1 MAMVVAAP
9 DCLCDSAAQP
19 GIVSAAASP
28 CNQTA
33 ERRRSQAEA
42 AEAAEAT
49 AAQKHQAEMK
59 RDEC

>member
-1 MAMVVAAP
+1 MATVAAAP
-9 DCLCDSAAQP
+9 DCLCDSAAQA
-19 GIVSAAASP
+19 GIVNAAASP

-42 AEAAEAT
+42 AEAA